1 LVNRIYDDDH
11 NGIWQF
17 IASEEFYHLY
27 PYHALFGCKDSS
39 EVISRGHEHALLLV
53 TQAIDKIMTGEGLA
67 DEDLALSK
75 LLMQNIVKYKNPF
88 PHVSAAIQLS
98 NSTGKLSYERRYYP
112 ICLYRLTAQQSSLHS
127 GTYSYR

>member
-1 LVNRIYDDDH
+1 MVNRIYDDDH
-11 NGIWQF
+11 NDIWQF
-17 IASEEFYHLY
+17 IASEEEVYHLS

-39 EVISRGHEHALLLV
+39 EVISRGHEHALLFV

-67 DEDLALSK
+67 DEDLAISK

-98 NSTGKLSYERRYYP
+98 KKAMAQVSIQRKAHSP
-112 ICLYRLTAQQSSLHS
+112 IYLYQFTA
-127 GTYSYR
+127 